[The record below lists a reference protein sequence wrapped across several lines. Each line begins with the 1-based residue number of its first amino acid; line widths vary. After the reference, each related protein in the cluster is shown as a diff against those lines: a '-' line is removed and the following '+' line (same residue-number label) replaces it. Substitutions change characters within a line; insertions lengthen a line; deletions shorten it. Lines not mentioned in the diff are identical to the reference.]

1 MTSPTARRILGDNP
15 MMQAGPEQGEILQAI
30 YDVFAESGRW
40 PTVDAVDRILD
51 ERWEADAYPLLE
63 SQPPSLLAIDR
74 LQLRPEGAVKLR
86 VAAIARCVGSEA
98 DLGLFIAG
106 VRWLCE
112 CERSRRP
119 TSPHVAQQIEVKSE
133 EFAAACAREG
143 VIVDRVTS
151 AKVREMISI
160 EGLNWGGTS
169 DIDGDP
175 GRWTMN
181 VNRNIRPYRRVDTVV
196 DYLEVRARRDEE
208 DARHPGGV
216 PLILDDPAAATAPER
231 ADGPPY
237 VFVAMPFGE
246 PWSDGLHAAIN
257 IACER
262 LVAGGAVCA
271 IQRADEI
278 SRPGRITEQ
287 IIDAI
292 ERADVVIADIGGLNA
307 NVVYELG
314 YAHAS
319 GATLILLSQSPG
331 SSPFDLRDMR
341 QIRYGVDDPAGCC
354 EELSRHMAA
363 ALGFEDGGR

>member
-1 MTSPTARRILGDNP
+1 
-15 MMQAGPEQGEILQAI
+15 
-30 YDVFAESGRW
+30 
-40 PTVDAVDRILD
+40 
-51 ERWEADAYPLLE
+51 
-63 SQPPSLLAIDR
+63 
-74 LQLRPEGAVKLR
+74 VKLR
-86 VAAIARCVGSEA
+86 VTAIASCHDSDA
-98 DLGLFIAG
+98 DVALFIAG
-106 VRWLCE
+106 LRWLCE

-119 TSPHVAQQIEVKSE
+119 ASPHVAEQIEVRSE

-143 VIVDRVTS
+143 VPISAVSS

-181 VNRNIRPYRRVDTVV
+181 VNRNIRPYRRVDTMD
-196 DYLEVRARRDEE
+196 DYLEVRERRDEE
-208 DARHPGGV
+208 DARRPGGV
-216 PLILDDPAAATAPER
+216 PLILDDLATPPPER
-231 ADGPPY
+231 AGGPPY

-246 PWSDGLHAAIN
+246 SWSDGLHAAIRA
-257 IACER
+257 ACER
-262 LVAGGAVCA
+262 LIAGGAVFA
-271 IQRADEI
+271 VQRADEI

-331 SSPFDLRDMR
+331 TSPFDLRDMR
-341 QIRYGVDDPAGCC
+341 QIRYEVDDPSGCG
-354 EELSRHMAA
+354 EELSRHLGA
-363 ALGFEDGGR
+363 ALGLEDGDH